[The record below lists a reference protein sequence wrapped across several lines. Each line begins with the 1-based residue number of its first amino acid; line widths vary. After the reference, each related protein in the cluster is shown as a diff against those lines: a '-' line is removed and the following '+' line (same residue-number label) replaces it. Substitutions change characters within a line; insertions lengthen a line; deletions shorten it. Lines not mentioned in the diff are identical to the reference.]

1 MTIFDFILKLKE
13 FKLRKLLKEQDNISS
28 FHKLYKEILSNIE
41 TVKSEILIPLWD
53 NESRYLPV
61 SMSKFIL
68 LDNVLN
74 IRDYRLSRNN
84 YLEIKEDISY
94 IVIYGCPLGD
104 SYEIINKDGFSFV
117 KFSGH
122 IISLREA
129 TEHLTLY
136 NDELKFII
144 KNKNKIYKEIIN
156 KLY

>member
-1 MTIFDFILKLKE
+1 MNVFEFILKLKE
-13 FKLRKLLKEQDNISS
+13 FKLRKLLKEQDDISS
-28 FHKLYKEILSNIE
+28 FHKLYKEVLSNIE
-41 TVKSEILIPLWD
+41 TVKSEILIHLWE

-74 IRDYRLSRNN
+74 IRDYRLSRRN
-84 YLEIKEDISY
+84 YLVIKEDFSY
-94 IVIYGCPLGD
+94 IVIDECPLGD
-104 SYEIINKDGFSFV
+104 SYEIISYKGSYFV

-129 TEHLTLY
+129 TKHLTLY